1 MIGTL
6 FQDIRYSARML
17 LKHPTFTLV
26 AVLSLA
32 VGIGANTAIFSLA
45 KSLLFPAL
53 PFADVARLVDVHDE
67 SSNHRGPLSVSYPAY
82 RNYRDENNVFE
93 SLLCWG
99 RLPLSLSTG
108 EAAEQAFGIIVS
120 GNYFTTLGVRPAQG
134 RFFLPEED
142 ETPGTHAVAVI
153 SHRFWQRRFGGGREI
168 VGRIVTLNGT
178 PFTIIGVA
186 PEKFT
191 STMPVFAPDVWVPLM
206 MQEQV
211 MPTSSWLEARNAEWL
226 EMTGRLK
233 EGVSVE
239 QAQANIS
246 QLTRNYAAAYPD
258 VNRGE
263 GEPERNRGGIELVA
277 VGSLPREERLALAGF
292 LGLLLA
298 VVSLVLLIACANLTS
313 LLLVRA
319 TARRR
324 EIAVRLALGA
334 SRFRLVR
341 HLLTESILLC
351 LVSGALGLL
360 FAFWMIDLL
369 LAFKPAIEVPIEL
382 NVSLDTRALGWA
394 FMLSLLTGII
404 FGLIPAVQYS
414 RPDLTRALKDD
425 AGSQGFR
432 RSRLRDLFVTGQIA
446 MTLLLLICA
455 GLFLRA
461 LAHASTVH
469 PGTEPER
476 VQTATFDP
484 RAFGYDEQ
492 QTREFYRRLLERV
505 RAVPGVEG
513 ASLAMMIPVGQAQA
527 GTIVGIEG
535 DESYG
540 ADLSDEHSAGVKTEY
555 NIVSPGYLQTMKIP
569 LLRGRDFND
578 ADRDGAPDVAII
590 DETMARRYFAGVD
603 PLGRRFKDTGKTYE
617 IIGVAQSGS
626 YRTLNSEP
634 RPFVYLPFAQH
645 DGAGFNSRMLLHVR
659 SANNAAGTY
668 AALRREVASIDR
680 SIPLQEPMP
689 VSEYINFSL
698 LPQRIATGVAGVFG
712 LTGLVLSGLG
722 IFGMVSYSVA
732 QRTHEIGIRMALGAQ
747 RADVLKLVLRQ
758 GLRVTSLG
766 ILLGIGGGL
775 AFTRLLSS
783 LLYGVSPTD
792 TGTFVGVS
800 LLLASVAMLASYL
813 PARRATKVDPMIA
826 LRYE

>member
-1 MIGTL
+1 METL
-6 FQDIRYSARML
+6 WQDIRFAARML
-17 LKHPTFTLV
+17 VKSPGFTLV

-32 VGIGANTAIFSLA
+32 VGIGANTAVFSLA
-45 KSLLFPAL
+45 KSLLFPSL
-53 PFADVARLVDVHDE
+53 PVADAARLVDMHEE

-82 RNYRDENNVFE
+82 QNYRDENGVFD

-99 RLPLSLSTG
+99 RLPLSLNRG
-108 EAAEQAFGIIVS
+108 EAAEQAFGMIVS
-120 GNYFTTLGVRPAQG
+120 GNYFATLGAQPARG

-142 ETPGTHAVAVI
+142 ETPGAQAVAVI
-153 SHRFWQRRFGGGREI
+153 SHRFWQRRFGGEAEI
-168 VGRIVTLNGT
+168 IGRIVTLNGT
-178 PFTIIGVA
+178 QFTVIGVA

-191 STMPVFAPDVWVPLM
+191 STIPLFAPDVWVPMM
-206 MQEQV
+206 MQERV
-211 MPTSSWLEARNAEWL
+211 MPASHWLGARNAEWL
-226 EMTGRLK
+226 EMTGRLR
-233 EGVSVE
+233 EGVSIE
-239 QAQANIS
+239 QAQANVS
-246 QLTRNYAAAYPD
+246 QLTRNYAAAHPD
-258 VNRGE
+258 FNRRE
-263 GEPERNRGGIELVA
+263 GEPERNRGGVQLVP
-277 VGSLPREERLALAGF
+277 VGSLPRDERITLMGF

-334 SRFRLVR
+334 SRFRLAR
-341 HLLTESILLC
+341 QLLTESVLLC

-369 LAFKPAIEVPIEL
+369 HAFKPPIDIPIEL
-382 NVSLDTRALGWA
+382 NIPLDTRALGWA

-404 FGLIPAVQYS
+404 FGLIPALQS
-414 RPDLTRALKDD
+414 SKPDLTRALKDD
-425 AGSQGFR
+425 ARGTGFQ

-446 MTLLLLICA
+446 MTFLLLICA

-484 RAFGYDEQ
+484 VFFGYDER
-492 QTREFYRRLLERV
+492 QTYEFYRQLLERV
-505 RAVPGVEG
+505 RALPGVEG
-513 ASLAMMIPVGQAQA
+513 AGLAMMIPVGEAQA
-527 GTIVGIEG
+527 GTLIGIEG
-535 DESYG
+535 DESYT
-540 ADLSDEHSAGVKTEY
+540 ADLSDEHSAGVHTEY

-569 LLRGRDFND
+569 LLRGRDFGA
-578 ADRDGAPDVAII
+578 ADRDGAASVAII
-590 DETMARRYFAGVD
+590 DETMRRRYFAGVD
-603 PLGRRFKDTGKTYE
+603 PLGKRVKDAERTYE

-634 RPFVYLPFAQH
+634 RPFIYLPFAQH
-645 DGAGFNSRMLLHVR
+645 DGERSSRMVLHAR
-659 SANNAAGTY
+659 STHNAANMY
-668 AALRREVASIDR
+668 AAIRREVAAIDR
-680 SIPLQEPMP
+680 NIPLQEPLTIGD
-689 VSEYINFSL
+689 YINFSL
-698 LPQRIATGVAGVFG
+698 LPQRIATSVAGVFG

-747 RADVLKLVLRQ
+747 QADVLRMVLRQ
-758 GLRVTSLG
+758 GWRVTSLG
-766 ILLGIGGGL
+766 LIIGIAL
-775 AFTRLLSS
+775 ALAVTRLLSS
-783 LLYGVSPTD
+783 LLYGVSTTD
-792 TGTFVGVS
+792 PATFVVVS
-800 LLLASVAMLASYL
+800 LLLAVVTMLASYI
-813 PARRATKVDPMIA
+813 PARRATKVDPMVA